1 MVPVAAGY
9 SADAFAVIV
18 LRAYGTCHVSSVRD
32 SGYLV
37 VSHRIAVSINEF
49 PAIYVIHIAVI
60 VVVHALLSVEF
71 SPVPDI
77 SCQVLVII
85 VDSSV
90 NYGHHHIIAAGC
102 NLPCAEQIDVRSGY
116 GIRAGAVIMVMPL
129 LRQVWVID
137 RILRRR
143 TAFCRNGKSG
153 IRPHGVYA
161 HRKNRDGL
169 SETYSLDR
177 HNLFHDLYSL
187 HLLQFAGSLGYRN
200 SLVIPYIIPP
210 VQTFLMSTCLEFSG
224 IRKYAFHSLRP
235 DSGKQP
241 ELRLDIRRE
250 LHFQSSGNDF
260 HIVHLT
266 HRFFCINIFRDFI
279 QDG

>member
-1 MVPVAAGY
+1 MN
-9 SADAFAVIV
+9 S
-18 LRAYGTCHVSSVRD
+18 
-32 SGYLV
+32 
-37 VSHRIAVSINEF
+37 E
-49 PAIYVIHIAVI
+49 
-60 VVVHALLSVEF
+60 
-71 SPVPDI
+71 
-77 SCQVLVII
+77 
-85 VDSSV
+85 
-90 NYGHHHIIAAGC
+90 
-102 NLPCAEQIDVRSGY
+102 
-116 GIRAGAVIMVMPL
+116 
-129 LRQVWVID
+129 
-137 RILRRR
+137 
-143 TAFCRNGKSG
+143 SG

-169 SETYSLDR
+169 SETDSLDR

-210 VQTFLMSTCLEFSG
+210 VQTFLMSTGLEFSG

-250 LHFQSSGNDF
+250 LHFQSTGNDF